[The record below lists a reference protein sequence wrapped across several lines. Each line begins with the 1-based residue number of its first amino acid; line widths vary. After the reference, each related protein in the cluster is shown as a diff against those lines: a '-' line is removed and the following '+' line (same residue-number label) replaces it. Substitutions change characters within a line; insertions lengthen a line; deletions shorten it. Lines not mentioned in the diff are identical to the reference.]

1 MTSGV
6 VSAAIPLRAVVDD
19 PGLALDV
26 VADSIRPGAFDLPVR
41 WAHVSELRDPAP
53 YLLGDELLLTAGVNL
68 AVEREDVDRYV
79 RGLLD
84 AGVTALGFG
93 LTPPMHEELPESLR
107 AACVRHGLPLL
118 VVAQRTPFLAI
129 SRAVAVA
136 LAEAEQR
143 DQRRAA
149 VAREALTKAAVD
161 GLVPL
166 IRELAQR
173 LGGWVALVGARD
185 EPVAEHRAP
194 APWPPAELP
203 ELLARLRTG
212 RGPRTATTELPD
224 GTSVLAQPVSPQAT
238 ASHLL
243 VVGRRTR
250 FDGAER
256 AIIAVG
262 AGLLGLADRSGT
274 GTAALGAATTSL
286 LLHSASPTDVLRGVL
301 PVDRYRVVAGAAL
314 RRRPKDRAA
323 DHDWLSARLRTPL
336 VRLADDGGFTAIVG
350 TAPDPEVVAGM
361 REQGWL
367 VVVGRAH
374 DAAALPQAM
383 REVENLLHRAQAL
396 DRPILADSTGLG
408 LSTVVESASAEAFAA
423 EVLGP
428 LHRLDPDQRSGGLFD
443 TLRVWLAHHGSWERT
458 STALGVHR
466 NSVRHRIGQ
475 VERTLGVDLGDPEVR
490 MELWFALRW
499 CRAPEIGDH

>member
-1 MTSGV
+1 MTKDV

-19 PGLALDV
+19 PALAVDV
-26 VADSIRPGAFDLPVR
+26 VADSVRPGSFDLPVR

-53 YLLGDELLLTAGVNL
+53 YLLGGELLLTAGVNL
-68 AVEREDVDRYV
+68 AAEWEEVDRYV
-79 RGLLD
+79 LGLLD

-93 LTPPMHEELPESLR
+93 LTPPMHEVLPESLR

-118 VVAQRTPFLAI
+118 VVPQRTPFLAI

-136 LAEAEQR
+136 LAEVAQREQR
-143 DQRRAA
+143 REA

-173 LGGWVALVGARD
+173 LGGWAALVGAHD
-185 EPVAEHRAP
+185 ELVAEHRAP
-194 APWPPAELP
+194 ASWPPAELP

-212 RGPRTATTELPD
+212 RGIRTATTELPD
-224 GTSVLAQPVSPQAT
+224 GTSLLAQPVSPQAT

-243 VVGRRTR
+243 VVGRRSR
-250 FDGAER
+250 FDGTER
-256 AIIAVG
+256 AIIAGG
-262 AGLLGLADRSGT
+262 AGLLGLAGRAGT
-274 GTAALGAATTSL
+274 GTAALSGATTAL
-286 LLHSASPTDVLRGVL
+286 LLHSASPADVLSSML
-301 PVDRYRVVAGAAL
+301 PADRYHVVAGAPL
-314 RRRPKDRAA
+314 RRRSKDSAA

-336 VRLADDGGFTAIVG
+336 VRLAEDGGFTAIVD
-350 TAPDPEVVAGM
+350 TAPSPEVVARI

-374 DAAALPQAM
+374 GAAALRQAM
-383 REVENLLHRAQAL
+383 PEVENLLHRARAL
-396 DRPILADSTGLG
+396 DRPLLADGTGLG
-408 LSTVVESASAEAFAA
+408 LSTVVSPESAAAFAA
-423 EVLGP
+423 EALSP
-428 LHRLDPDQRSGGLFD
+428 LHQLDPDQRTGGLFD
-443 TLRVWLAHHGSWERT
+443 TLRVWLAHHGNWERT
-458 STALGVHR
+458 ATALGVHR

-475 VERTLGVDLGDPEVR
+475 VERALAVDLADPEIR

-499 CRAPEIGDH
+499 CRAPAIGDD